1 VGSTDADAVA
11 DDADTDAVADTAAVA
26 VIQALHD
33 HVHVHVRV
41 HVPKAAE
48 AVSAL
53 PTPHLTNGD
62 ADSDASGDDMAK
74 APAEEA
80 VVQRNVLPIPA
91 VPNAS
96 TAAVVVAAAAVE
108 PMTAAP
114 THPVEAEAEAP
125 ILGRVAVV
133 AYSATDPQ
141 HPESALQPSS
151 H

>member
-1 VGSTDADAVA
+1 
-11 DDADTDAVADTAAVA
+11 
-26 VIQALHD
+26 
-33 HVHVHVRV
+33 
-41 HVPKAAE
+41 
-48 AVSAL
+48 
-53 PTPHLTNGD
+53 
-62 ADSDASGDDMAK
+62 MAK

-96 TAAVVVAAAAVE
+96 TAAAAVAAAEEVE
-108 PMTAAP
+108 PMTVAP
-114 THPVEAEAEAP
+114 TPPVEAEAEAP